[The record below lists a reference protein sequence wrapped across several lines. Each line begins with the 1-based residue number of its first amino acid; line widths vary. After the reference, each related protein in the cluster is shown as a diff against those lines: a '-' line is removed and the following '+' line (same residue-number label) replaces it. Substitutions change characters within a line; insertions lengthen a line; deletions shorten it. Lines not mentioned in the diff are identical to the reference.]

1 MLFLNSFSICSA
13 YALPTRNLRFLNI
26 VVRNDLCTSQFYTVK
41 EFLTRIIPL
50 IKKFLKQT

>member
-41 EFLTRIIPL
+41 EFLTRIIP
-50 IKKFLKQT
+50 FMGGV